1 MEELTQ
7 TARTT
12 LKRLPQRGAFDRESI
27 NQILDEGFICHVGFA
42 VDGQPYVIPTGY
54 ARAGDRLFIHGSQ
67 ASRMLRTLGQGID
80 VCLTVTLIDG
90 LVLARSA
97 FHHSM
102 NYRYVV
108 VFGRATVVDEREE
121 KLSGL
126 RALSDHM
133 IPGRWDD
140 VRKPSERELQL
151 TTVLS
156 LPLDEASAKVRTGP
170 PLDDEEDY
178 ELPVWAG
185 VIPLRLIADSPIDDP
200 RVHAGTPAPERVALA
215 DPAGIRESGRQWR
228 CRLDMLANGCV
239 TNRIPP
245 INDLFL

>member
-1 MEELTQ
+1 MEELTK

-27 NQILDEGFICHVGFA
+27 DQILDEGFICHVGFA

-67 ASRMLRTLGQGID
+67 ASRMLRTLGQGLE

-102 NYRYVV
+102 NYRSVV
-108 VFGRATVVDEREE
+108 VFGRATVVDERKE
-121 KLSGL
+121 KLAAL

-140 VRKPSERELQL
+140 VREPNDRELQL
-151 TTVLS
+151 TTVLA
-156 LPLDEASAKVRTGP
+156 LALDEASAKVRTGP

-178 ELPVWAG
+178 ELSVWAG
-185 VIPLRLIADSPIDDP
+185 VIPLRLVANAPVPDP
-200 RVHAGTPAPERVALA
+200 RLPAKIEPPPYAL
-215 DPAGIRESGRQWR
+215 DYSR
-228 CRLDMLANGCV
+228 
-239 TNRIPP
+239 
-245 INDLFL
+245 

>member
-1 MEELTQ
+1 MEKIPQ

-12 LKRLPQRGAFDRESI
+12 LRRLPQRGAFDRESI

-42 VDGQPYVIPTGY
+42 VDGQPFVIPTGY

-67 ASRMLRTLGQGID
+67 ASRMLRTVGQGID

-102 NYRYVV
+102 NYRSVV

-121 KLSGL
+121 KLAAL

-140 VRKPSERELQL
+140 VREPNERELQL

-156 LPLDEASAKVRTGP
+156 LPVDEASAKLRTGP
-170 PLDDEEDY
+170 PLDEEEDY
-178 ELPVWAG
+178 ELDVWAG
-185 VIPLRLIADSPIDDP
+185 VIPLRLIAETPVNDP
-200 RVHAGTPAPERVALA
+200 RLKAELATPDYASRYERKTYPVRNSA
-215 DPAGIRESGRQWR
+215 
-228 CRLDMLANGCV
+228 
-239 TNRIPP
+239 
-245 INDLFL
+245 

>member
-1 MEELTQ
+1 MDEFTK
-7 TARTT
+7 TARTA

-27 NQILDEGFICHVGFA
+27 NQILDEGFICHVAFT
-42 VDGQPYVIPTGY
+42 VDGQPFVIPTGY

-67 ASRMLRTLGQGID
+67 ASRMLRTLGQGIE

-102 NYRYVV
+102 NYRSVV
-108 VFGRATVVDEREE
+108 VFGNARVVDDPDE
-121 KLSGL
+121 KLGAL
-126 RALSDHM
+126 RALSEHM

-140 VRKPSERELQL
+140 VREPNERELQS

-178 ELPVWAG
+178 ALPVWAG
-185 VIPLRLIADSPIDDP
+185 VIPLRLVADAPVPDP
-200 RVHAGTPAPERVALA
+200 RLPENREIPEYAVRYVRPSSKAL
-215 DPAGIRESGRQWR
+215 
-228 CRLDMLANGCV
+228 
-239 TNRIPP
+239 T
-245 INDLFL
+245 